1 MEHDPEAIKEAEK
14 RLNEVKEA
22 LGKIPVVNQVLSER
36 PDLFIPNFD
45 TSAAIFN
52 GEKVL
57 DHKTKHL
64 IALSA
69 TVAYGSPFCIR
80 AQMED
85 AIMFG
90 ATRDEILETIQIS
103 AYMGITRAQSNAFRV
118 FADVFDKKLE

>member
-1 MEHDPEAIKEAEK
+1 MEHDPELVKEAERRIAQVRK
-14 RLNEVKEA
+14 A
-22 LGKIPVVNQVLSER
+22 LGKVPVVNQVLSER
-36 PDLFIPNFD
+36 PDLFIANFD
-45 TSAAIFN
+45 TSSSIFD

-64 IALSA
+64 LALSA
-69 TVAYGSPFCIR
+69 AVAYGSPYCIR

-90 ATRDEILETIQIS
+90 ATRDEILETLQIA